1 LLLGKGIH
9 KWKSY
14 ELCWELAD
22 LSGGAE
28 THMISKVPVSELT
41 AWDATHDAVDRLY
54 NTEDVG
60 AIARYDDRPQ
70 ACLLGLT
77 ERM

>member
-1 LLLGKGIH
+1 
-9 KWKSY
+9 
-14 ELCWELAD
+14 
-22 LSGGAE
+22 
-28 THMISKVPVSELT
+28 MISKVPVSELT